1 MPTNDKSFSG
11 CDIIATVASKQVTFK
26 RDPRT
31 REGSTSIIN
40 SVFELG
46 LLTTISYSIHTDK
59 RPILF
64 CGDHKPR
71 SFVSGVQTIAGT
83 MIFSVMN
90 NHPLYTLMA
99 GKEHGESDTTI
110 NDFLQG
116 SNDLSLLPPFD
127 LTLLIGNE
135 HGSSSI
141 LNIFDIE
148 FIDEG
153 FTASV
158 NDVYCELTV
167 QYLCRDVSVLTQ
179 WENFTKKEA
188 AKYLLREMGNTTEE
202 ALRLA
207 NNL

>member
-1 MPTNDKSFSG
+1 MPITTNDKSFSG
-11 CDIIATVASKQVTFK
+11 CDIIATVAGKQITLEKDAFGY
-26 RDPRT
+26 
-31 REGSTSIIN
+31 ESYSIIN

-99 GKEHGESDTTI
+99 GKDHGGSDTTI

-179 WENFTKKEA
+179 WE
-188 AKYLLREMGNTTEE
+188 TEE
-202 ALRLA
+202 ALTLA